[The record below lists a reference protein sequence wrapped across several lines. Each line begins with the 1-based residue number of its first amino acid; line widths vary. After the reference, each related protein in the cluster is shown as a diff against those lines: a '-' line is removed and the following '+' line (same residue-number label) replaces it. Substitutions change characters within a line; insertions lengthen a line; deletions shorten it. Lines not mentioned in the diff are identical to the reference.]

1 MGFELKVSVSEKS
14 DASLIK
20 VYDRSGIYST
30 ILGNLTGYQHSSTV
44 FLSTV
49 TSASIT
55 VTVTNS
61 TTLLLS
67 TTSYTIDVFPTLPN
81 AVNIPYEVT
90 AAQLGYTDGVI
101 PDGMIEVE
109 YSITTTVAG
118 ATRTYNTSIQY
129 INRALVCCCIKNF
142 QAEVDACNCS
152 DCDNGEIE
160 ASLYAWTL
168 LKGMNRAIGCNK
180 PTKAIEMLKTLQ
192 SYCASNDCLECHH

>member
-81 AVNIPYEVT
+81 AVNTPYEVT

-118 ATRTYNTSIQY
+118 ATRTYTASVKQIMIAN
-129 INRALVCCCIKNF
+129 VCCCVK
-142 QAEVDACNCS
+142 QLAGELDGCGCECEDESTMTYLSAWATLKGLQRSVS
-152 DCDNGEIE
+152 DCKKN
-160 ASLYAWTL
+160 S
-168 LKGMNRAIGCNK
+168 
-180 PTKAIEMLKTLQ
+180 KAIEDLKSLQ
-192 SYCASNDCLECHH
+192 QLCRNENCLSCP